1 MLVRCCMQNFTSCVA
16 RCANSQQEFAKMK
29 TESLSLSERV
39 QTFSR
44 ELALSL
50 RRITGCAV
58 ELDLPPVVQ
67 PTEDQEISA
76 RNVDPQDE

>member
-1 MLVRCCMQNFTSCVA
+1 
-16 RCANSQQEFAKMK
+16 MK

-67 PTEDQEISA
+67 PAEDQEITA

>member
-1 MLVRCCMQNFTSCVA
+1 
-16 RCANSQQEFAKMK
+16 MK

-76 RNVDPQDE
+76 RDLDTQDE

>member
-1 MLVRCCMQNFTSCVA
+1 
-16 RCANSQQEFAKMK
+16 MK
-29 TESLSLSERV
+29 NESLSLSERI

-67 PTEDQEISA
+67 PTEDQEVYA
-76 RNVDPQDE
+76 RDVDARDE

>member
-1 MLVRCCMQNFTSCVA
+1 
-16 RCANSQQEFAKMK
+16 MK

-67 PTEDQEISA
+67 PTEDQEVYA
-76 RNVDPQDE
+76 RDVDARDE